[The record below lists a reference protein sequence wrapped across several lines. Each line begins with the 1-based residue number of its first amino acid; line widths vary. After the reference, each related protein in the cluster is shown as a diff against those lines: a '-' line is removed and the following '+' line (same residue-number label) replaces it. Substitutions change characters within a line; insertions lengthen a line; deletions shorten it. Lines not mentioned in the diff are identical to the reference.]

1 MRRVHTERSLTATG
15 IPPAPT
21 TTVMA
26 TGSVSGVARMLLDE
40 FATRLQLLGVA
51 VILASVRFATK
62 KPPYI

>member
-1 MRRVHTERSLTATG
+1 
-15 IPPAPT
+15 
-21 TTVMA
+21 MA